1 MTIEL
6 NNEEAN
12 LFVLFR
18 KYQDDFAF
26 LIKGD
31 FFNYKNGEAR
41 MNRDHNGILQDI
53 RITTLTNKRKKLDK
67 ELKTE

>member
-6 NNEEAN
+6 IEEEAN

-31 FFNYKNGEAR
+31 FFNYKNGQAQI
-41 MNRDHNGILQDI
+41 NRDHNGILQDI
-53 RITTLTNKRKKLDK
+53 RITTITNKRKKLDK
-67 ELKTE
+67 QLEIK